1 MAQLLAK
8 VSKRP
13 LSSRCAP
20 FKHLCAHA
28 EGLVVDSWH
37 YANGLCQT
45 VAITVPGATAICIA
59 FDVQSDTRRGSGT
72 LHIYAD
78 ELRTQ
83 RLSPVDGYKFNG
95 SFGNRTAPGC
105 GYEDPL
111 FVESN
116 VCWIEFVSQS
126 WQVNTNS
133 THLTTFRTFY
143 HTLLCQ

>member
-1 MAQLLAK
+1 MAQQLAK

-13 LSSRCAP
+13 LPSRCAP

-28 EGLVVDSWH
+28 EGLVIDSWR

-45 VAITVPGATAICIA
+45 VAITVPAATAMCIA
-59 FDVQSDTRRGSGT
+59 FDAQSDTRRGNGT

-95 SFGNRTAPGC
+95 SFGNRSAPGC
-105 GYEDPL
+105 GHEDPL

-116 VCWIEFVSQS
+116 VCWIEFVSQN
-126 WQVNTNS
+126 WQVNTVILS
-133 THLTTFRTFY
+133 ITCMHFELY
-143 HTLLCQ
+143 SLLCQ